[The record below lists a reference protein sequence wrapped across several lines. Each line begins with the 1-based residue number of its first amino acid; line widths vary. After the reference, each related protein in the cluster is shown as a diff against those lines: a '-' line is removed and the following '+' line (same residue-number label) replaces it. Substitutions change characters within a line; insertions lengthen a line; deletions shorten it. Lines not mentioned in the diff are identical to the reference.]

1 MTIEASSLRRY
12 RPLRFGVTRAVL
24 TESAGGVRYLKAG
37 QPLEPCARRMTDRLI
52 HWAQTA
58 PDRTFMAQ
66 REKNADGGTGDWK
79 HISYAEALGYAR
91 SIGQAL
97 LDRGLNAERPVV
109 ILSENGLE
117 HALLALGCLY
127 AGVPYCPSSPAY
139 ATISQDFA
147 KLRHVLDTLTPG
159 LVFASDAARYGRAIL
174 ATVGDDVEVVT
185 ATGCLPG
192 RATTSFADLLATPA
206 TSAVDAAM
214 QATGPDTIAK
224 FLFTSGSTK
233 LPKAVMN
240 THGMWCANQQ
250 QMRQSVPVLAEAP
263 PVLVDWLPWN
273 HTFGGNHNVGLVLYN
288 GGTLYID
295 EGKPTP
301 AGIAETLRNLRE
313 IAPTVY
319 FNVPT
324 GFEAIANAMKTD
336 LALRKNFLSRVSMF
350 FYAGAA
356 LAQPVWDSLYES
368 EELEIGQRIVMTCG
382 LGMTESSPFG
392 LFVTSPD
399 VRAGDL
405 GLPTPGLEL
414 KLVPNQGKVEVRY
427 RGPNITPGYW
437 RAPEETAAHFDD
449 EGYFRTGDAV
459 KWIDENAIHQGLKF
473 DGRIAE
479 DFKLATGT
487 FVSVGP
493 LRARIIA
500 AGAPYVQ
507 DAVLTGINLKEVGAM
522 IFPSTAVR
530 ALSGL
535 PADVALSTVLAS
547 APVLAHFQ
555 NLLDELATA
564 STGSANRIARLILLD
579 QPPSIDKGEVTDK
592 GSINQRAVLQHREA
606 LVNALHDGSA
616 PHILKPRIQ

>member
-1 MTIEASSLRRY
+1 MTTTATPTDHY
-12 RPLRFGVTRAVL
+12 RPLHFGVTRAVL
-24 TESAGGVRYLKAG
+24 TEGQGGVRYLKAE
-37 QPLEPCARRMTDRLI
+37 QPLEPSAKRLTDRLL

-58 PDRTFMAQ
+58 PERTFMAQ
-66 REKNADGGTGDWK
+66 RVKNADGSKGDWR
-79 HISYAEALGYAR
+79 HISYAEALAGAR

-109 ILSENGLE
+109 ILSENDLE
-117 HALLALGCLY
+117 HALLALGCLV

-147 KLRHVLDTLTPG
+147 KLRHVLGTLTPG
-159 LVFASDAARYGRAIL
+159 LVFASDATRYGRAML
-174 ATVGDDVEVVT
+174 ATLNDEVEIVT
-185 ATGCLPG
+185 TTGAVPG
-192 RATTSFADLLATPA
+192 RATTSFADLLTTVA

-233 LPKAVMN
+233 LPKAVIN

-250 QMRQSVPVLAEAP
+250 QMRQSMPVLTEAP

-273 HTFGGNHNVGLVLYN
+273 HTFGGNHNVGMVLYN

-295 EGKPTP
+295 EGKPTSG
-301 AGIAETLRNLRE
+301 GIAETLRNLRE

-368 EELEIGQRIVMTCG
+368 EEAEIGQRIVMTCG

-392 LFVTSPD
+392 LFVTSPN

-414 KLVPNQGKVEVRY
+414 KLVPDQGKVEVRY

-449 EGYFRTGDAV
+449 EGYFRTGDAL
-459 KWIDENAIHQGLKF
+459 KWIDEHDIHQGLKF

-522 IFPSTAVR
+522 IFPTAAVR

-535 PADVALSTVLAS
+535 TADAPLSAVLAS
-547 APVLAHFQ
+547 ATVLAHFQ

-579 QPPSIDKGEVTDK
+579 QPASIDKGEVTDK
-592 GSINQRAVLQHREA
+592 GSINQRAVLQHRDA
-606 LVNALHDGSA
+606 LVDALHDGSA
-616 PHILKPRIQ
+616 PHILKPRIH